1 MEDPVHAI
9 QTKFQKDTTRNL
21 TEIHLENKMGRD
33 CQGHFEKKRKMND
46 DSPYS
51 ISKYCI
57 NL

>member
-1 MEDPVHAI
+1 MQFKQYYKRILQE
-9 QTKFQKDTTRNL
+9 T
-21 TEIHLENKMGRD
+21 TEIHLENKMGRN
-33 CQGHFEKKRKMND
+33 CQGYFEKKRKMND